1 MVPPFWK
8 LENLAGTGIKIISG
22 GTCLNHFQLRDD
34 LAVGA
39 ISNMVAIL
47 EAKIKCAKVLTP

>member
-8 LENLAGTGIKIISG
+8 LENLAGTGIKIISC

-47 EAKIKCAKVLTP
+47 EVKIKCAKAPTP